1 MSVFTKKSM
10 VTFLTCAVFGAGIFS
25 CSPEK
30 GNTPLL
36 CFVGGT
42 MRPAMEE
49 LVKMYQEKHP
59 LKVDIDYAESGE
71 LYVRI
76 DQTHKGDLFVCHD
89 PFGGAALKKGLV
101 VLSLPVAAL
110 DPVIVVTK
118 GNPKNI
124 HGLRD
129 MANPG
134 VKVIFTHEMYSE
146 MNLVP
151 RMADRAGIRKQL
163 EANCASFSWGG
174 GESANELS
182 LGAAD
187 ASIVWNAV
195 AALRT
200 DIVDMVPLEKD
211 LHLQSATDAVTC
223 ATYGTV
229 DLSTIKVTIN
239 VLKWTK
245 NAAVATEFAR
255 FCASEEA
262 QKVWTKFGFSPKRET
277 FTNQ

>member
-1 MSVFTKKSM
+1 MTQLSVKARLILLAALLAISF
-10 VTFLTCAVFGAGIFS
+10 FS
-25 CSPEK
+25 CSRQT
-30 GNTPLL
+30 GDRPLL

-49 LVKMYQEKHP
+49 LVRIYQQTHQF
-59 LKVDIDYAESGE
+59 KVDIDYAESGE

-89 PFGGAALKKGLV
+89 PFGGAAKKKGLV
-101 VLSLPVAAL
+101 TMSLPVATL
-110 DPVIVVTK
+110 DPVIVVAK
-118 GNPKNI
+118 GNPKSI
-124 HGLRD
+124 RGFKD

-134 VKVIFTHEMYSE
+134 VRVIFTHEMYNE

-151 RMADRAGIRKQL
+151 RMAERAGIRKQL
-163 EANCASFSWGG
+163 DSNCASFSWGG

-182 LGAAD
+182 LGTAD

-200 DIVDMVPLEKD
+200 DIVDVVPIERR
-211 LHLQSATDAVTC
+211 LHLQSNTDAITC

-229 DLSTIKVTIN
+229 DLSTIKVTVN
-239 VLKWTK
+239 VLRWSKSAK
-245 NAAVATEFAR
+245 AATAFAE
-255 FCASEEA
+255 FCASDEA
-262 QKVWTKFGFSPKRET
+262 QAVWTKYGFSPRRELYLD
-277 FTNQ
+277 Q

>member
-1 MSVFTKKSM
+1 MKTLSMKILGVFLAAALAALLS
-10 VTFLTCAVFGAGIFS
+10 TCSRQNGDR
-25 CSPEK
+25 
-30 GNTPLL
+30 PLL

-59 LKVDIDYAESGE
+59 LKVDVDYAESGE
-71 LYVRI
+71 LYVRL
-76 DQTHKGDLFVCHD
+76 DQTHKGDLLVCHD
-89 PFGGAALKKGLV
+89 PFGGAALKKKLV
-101 VLSLPVAAL
+101 TLSLPVATL
-110 DPVIVVTK
+110 DPVIVVAK
-118 GNPKNI
+118 GNPKQI
-124 HGLRD
+124 HGLKD
-129 MANPG
+129 LANPG
-134 VKVIFTHEMYSE
+134 IKVIFTHEMYNE

-151 RMADRAGIRKQL
+151 RMAERAGIRKPL
-163 EANCASFSWGG
+163 DANCASFSWGG

-200 DIVDMVPLEKD
+200 DIVDMVPIERS
-211 LHLQSATDAVTC
+211 LHLQSNTDAITC

-239 VLKWTK
+239 VVRWSKH
-245 NAAVATEFAR
+245 VEPATAFAR
-255 FCASEEA
+255 FCASDDA
-262 QKVWTKFGFSPKRET
+262 QKVWTKYGFSARREM
-277 FTNQ
+277 FMDQ

>member
-1 MSVFTKKSM
+1 MRTFRTKTKLK
-10 VTFLTCAVFGAGIFS
+10 FLTVATLTSLLFS
-25 CSPEK
+25 CARETGDK
-30 GNTPLL
+30 PLL

-42 MRPAMEE
+42 MRPAMEK

-76 DQTHKGDLFVCHD
+76 DQTHKGDLFICHD
-89 PFGGAALKKGLV
+89 PFGGAALKKKLV
-101 VLSLPVAAL
+101 TKSLPVATL
-110 DPVIVVTK
+110 DPVIVVAK

-129 MANPG
+129 MASPG
-134 VKVIFTHEMYSE
+134 VKVIFTHEMYNE
-146 MNLVP
+146 MNLIP
-151 RMADRAGIRKQL
+151 RMSERAGIRKL
-163 EANCASFSWGG
+163 LDKNCASFSWGG

-195 AALRT
+195 AALRK
-200 DIVDMVPLEKD
+200 DIVDMVPLEKG
-211 LHLQSATDAVTC
+211 LHLQSNTDAITC

-229 DLSTIKVTIN
+229 DLSTIKVTAN
-239 VLKWTK
+239 VLRWSK
-245 NAAVATEFAR
+245 NPAAATAFAE
-255 FCASEEA
+255 FCASDEA
-262 QKVWTKFGFSPKRET
+262 QKVWTEFGFSPKRET
-277 FTNQ
+277 YVE